1 MSESQH
7 TISVVV
13 PVYGSERIL
22 PSTHER
28 LSAVL
33 GGLEDFDHEIV
44 FVNDGSPDDAFSVLR
59 TLAEKDPHTKVVSLS
74 RNFGHQVAI
83 TAGLDTATGDVV
95 VVIDDDL
102 QDPPEVI
109 ARMVEKWRE
118 GYKVVYGVRSERKG
132 ENAFKMWTAS
142 AFYRMLR
149 RLSDTPLPIDSGD
162 FRLMDRAVVSALRSM
177 REESRYLRGMV
188 SWVGFSQ
195 YALEY
200 SRDPR
205 FEGSGNYTLGKML
218 KLALDGIFSFSSRPL
233 AVSTQFGVI
242 VTVLSFLMSIALIV
256 QHFFFPQS
264 VAVPGWT
271 SVILAVLFMGG
282 VQLMSVGV
290 LGAYIGRVFY
300 ETKRRPLYFV
310 AEALNTPAPDPSAHE
325 R

>member
-1 MSESQH
+1 
-7 TISVVV
+7 
-13 PVYGSERIL
+13 
-22 PSTHER
+22 
-28 LSAVL
+28 
-33 GGLEDFDHEIV
+33 
-44 FVNDGSPDDAFSVLR
+44 
-59 TLAEKDPHTKVVSLS
+59 
-74 RNFGHQVAI
+74 
-83 TAGLDTATGDVV
+83 
-95 VVIDDDL
+95 L